1 MWSLWEIVNLSWSQ
15 NQNFQGEFCHCF
27 SVIADATAAAAAAT
41 KRQQNGGGGEPKSYR
56 VTISA
61 PIIFHCRSTTYKTR
75 RRNFSNEWVWKKHYL
90 TVRGCNLVDVW
101 QVPHST
107 GESGKICNVV
117 TSARRPAAP
126 PPPPPSAAAAMLAPT
141 LFKNWYTLFAQSDY
155 SVPKRV
161 HFLIKKNKCKKCS
174 PPVSYRIPIG

>member
-15 NQNFQGEFCHCF
+15 NKNFQGEFYHCF
-27 SVIADATAAAAAAT
+27 SVIADATAAATAAAA
-41 KRQQNGGGGEPKSYR
+41 KRRQNGGGGEPKSYR

-61 PIIFHCRSTTYKTR
+61 PIIFHCRSTYYKQDKKEKL
-75 RRNFSNEWVWKKHYL
+75 FKWMGLKKHYL

-117 TSARRPAAP
+117 TFARHRRRRRRRRQRC
-126 PPPPPSAAAAMLAPT
+126 LRT
-141 LFKNWYTLFAQSDY
+141 DT
-155 SVPKRV
+155 
-161 HFLIKKNKCKKCS
+161 HFLHSRTIVCQKQCTFW
-174 PPVSYRIPIG
+174 